1 MDVQSGDQHVVR
13 IYGCLGIGGVAA
25 LDDPAYDDHLGK
37 GDRPSPDSP
46 TVIVVSGMR
55 SMVLMQTDHVTPE
68 TRVLVCDG
76 LFVVRDRLDLVR

>member
-1 MDVQSGDQHVVR
+1 MAV
-13 IYGCLGIGGVAA
+13 LGSVAWQRSMIPRTTTTSA
-25 LDDPAYDDHLGK
+25 KVIVA
-37 GDRPSPDSP
+37 SPDSQ

-68 TRVLVCDG
+68 MRVLVCYG